1 VEPQDSEVTDQH
13 HAAFLEFDEDQ
24 DEKFS
29 MPEVAE
35 LLLCMDKARV
45 PRYAMHDRFFV
56 HVAEVTRLQQTVNV
70 FDID

>member
-1 VEPQDSEVTDQH
+1 MTDQH

-29 MPEVAE
+29 KPEVAE

-45 PRYAMHDRFFV
+45 PSYAMRDGILDT
-56 HVAEVTRLQQTVNV
+56 VADVTRRQQTVNV

>member
-1 VEPQDSEVTDQH
+1 MELQDSEVTDQH

-29 MPEVAE
+29 KPEVAE

-45 PRYAMHDRFFV
+45 PRYAMHDGILGN
-56 HVAEVTRLQQTVNV
+56 VAEATRLQQTVNV